1 MDVKIDNFV
10 IPASVIALYLYDY
23 KEWPEELKLESA
35 NTVVYFAG
43 IKRTPLPEAIVGVV
57 GSEPTE
63 SQPINGLDL
72 DALLARGNFLE
83 AINRVIEDERHANA
97 AGILAAVLANY
108 GTFLGREKI
117 EEIVDSD
124 LSVIVDLLKDIGTLL
139 ESDSNAITN
148 SKELIGDLAFKISD
162 ICFLSKG
169 ETISVKFE
177 SALDEFLSRICKRDV
192 MIQLLKRK
200 LSTRETARNLIGRV
214 VPGQGLSQRQET
226 EIKVFFPQLSV
237 EAVEV
242 SDVGD
247 AEDNL
252 AYLKAQ
258 YASSRLL
265 LKRVVE
271 SDPTLKLIDL
281 ENGLVSLQR
290 RLVEVAKLPSS
301 DGLNE
306 TLQRVSQAM
315 SLLVAAMIKYDSDGS
330 NVFVFSP
337 RDEIKIEKDFGKA
350 SRALAQFLVELREL
364 KSPLNEVAEQKKF
377 TAAFVDFVRSFC
389 SQDSS
394 TINEGELNRS
404 NRLLRAYLLEMTSK
418 GIKLS

>member
-1 MDVKIDNFV
+1 
-10 IPASVIALYLYDY
+10 
-23 KEWPEELKLESA
+23 
-35 NTVVYFAG
+35 
-43 IKRTPLPEAIVGVV
+43 
-57 GSEPTE
+57 
-63 SQPINGLDL
+63 
-72 DALLARGNFLE
+72 
-83 AINRVIEDERHANA
+83 
-97 AGILAAVLANY
+97 
-108 GTFLGREKI
+108 
-117 EEIVDSD
+117 
-124 LSVIVDLLKDIGTLL
+124 
-139 ESDSNAITN
+139 
-148 SKELIGDLAFKISD
+148 
-162 ICFLSKG
+162 
-169 ETISVKFE
+169 
-177 SALDEFLSRICKRDV
+177 
-192 MIQLLKRK
+192 
-200 LSTRETARNLIGRV
+200 
-214 VPGQGLSQRQET
+214 
-226 EIKVFFPQLSV
+226 V